1 MGDHLPST
9 ARSALM
15 SRVRTS
21 GSAPER
27 AVCSAIWRA
36 GFRYRLNVKH
46 LPGKPDIV
54 LPRYR
59 MAVFVN
65 GCFWHNHSCRKGR
78 RPATNRDFWDPKLD
92 RNVARDAA
100 DRRKLRKAGWRVYTV
115 WECRLEQG
123 TQRVLSRLEQLR
135 NAET

>member
-1 MGDHLPST
+1 MPDHLPPP

-15 SRVRTS
+15 SRVRTT

-27 AVCSAIWRA
+27 LVSSAIWRA
-36 GFRYRLNVKH
+36 GFRYRLNVKR

-54 LPRYR
+54 FPRYR

-65 GCFWHNHSCRKGR
+65 GCFWHNHSCRKGK

-100 DRRKLRKAGWRVYTV
+100 NRRKLRKAGWRVYTV
-115 WECRLEQG
+115 WECQLEQG
-123 TQRVLSRLEQLR
+123 TRRVLGRLEQLR
-135 NAET
+135 DAET

>member
-1 MGDHLPST
+1 MITTPE
-9 ARSALM
+9 RSALM
-15 SRVRTS
+15 SRVRTH

-27 AVCSAIWRA
+27 AVCSAIWHA
-36 GFRYRLNVKH
+36 GFRYRLNVKR

-59 MAVFVN
+59 MVVFVN

-78 RPATNRDFWDPKLD
+78 RPATNRAFWDPKLD

-100 DRRKLRKAGWRVYTV
+100 NRHKLRKAGWRVYTV
-115 WECRLEQG
+115 WECRLEPG
-123 TQRVLSRLEQLR
+123 TRRVLRRLEQLR
-135 NAET
+135 NAEA

>member
-1 MGDHLPST
+1 MITAP

-27 AVCSAIWRA
+27 AVSSAIWRA
-36 GFRYRLNVKH
+36 GFRYRLNVKR

-54 LPRYR
+54 FPRYR

-100 DRRKLRKAGWRVYTV
+100 NRRKLRKAGWRVYTV
-115 WECRLEQG
+115 WECQLEQG
-123 TQRVLSRLEQLR
+123 TQRVLGRLERLR
-135 NAET
+135 KAET